1 MKIYLDEEYLKRQI
15 KQGKSYLDI
24 AKDNGIG
31 RSTVQRELNRYGL
44 TKPSL
49 MWSPDEIV
57 LLKKHYGK
65 TTDFKKILPNRT
77 SSSIYHK
84 ANKMGLKSNM
94 RYREYQKNEEFF
106 SDWTEEMAYVL
117 GWMFSDGNMAPGNRM
132 FRIKLTARD
141 IGILERIK
149 SVLKTETPV
158 RVTGKLSN
166 YAILAVSS
174 RRMCQDLIGL
184 GCTQNKTHRF
194 KTPNVPRKL
203 LRHFV
208 RGYFDGDGSIGF
220 NKPNTIR
227 IRIVGAN
234 KQFIYDLTQIFKD
247 ELGIPINHKKVRN
260 IWKCEYYGDNAR
272 KICGWMYFGCE
283 DLCLERKRNRFK
295 NHLKKRGEYV

>member
-1 MKIYLDEEYLKRQI
+1 MKIYWDEEYLKGQI
-15 KQGKSYLDI
+15 KQGKSYSGI

-31 RSTVQRELNRYGL
+31 ISTVHRALNQYGL
-44 TKPSL
+44 TKPPL
-49 MWSPDEIV
+49 MWGPDEIV

-77 SSSIYHK
+77 ISSIYHK

-94 RYREYQKNEEFF
+94 RHREYQKNEKFF
-106 SDWTEEMAYVL
+106 SGWTKEMAYVL
-117 GWMFSDGNMAPGNRM
+117 GWMFSDGNIAPGDRM

-141 IGILERIK
+141 IGILEKIK
-149 SVLKTETPV
+149 SVLKTETPI
-158 RVTGKLSN
+158 RVTGKPLS
-166 YAILAVSS
+166 YAVLAVSS

-220 NKPNTIR
+220 NKPNTIW
-227 IRIVGAN
+227 IKIVGAN
-234 KQFIYDLTQIFKD
+234 KQFIYDLAQIFKD

-260 IWKCEYYGDNAR
+260 I
-272 KICGWMYFGCE
+272 
-283 DLCLERKRNRFK
+283 
-295 NHLKKRGEYV
+295 